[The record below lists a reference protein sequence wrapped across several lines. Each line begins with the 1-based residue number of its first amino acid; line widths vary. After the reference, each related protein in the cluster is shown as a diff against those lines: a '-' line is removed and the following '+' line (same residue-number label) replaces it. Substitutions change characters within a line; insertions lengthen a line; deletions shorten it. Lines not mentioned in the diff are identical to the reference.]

1 MSSCDSNNHSNSSNE
16 EIESLKSRV
25 ALLEQR
31 MESLIDD
38 QMRSNTKKVAE
49 DEGFE
54 TNSIK
59 KSESSQQ

>member
-1 MSSCDSNNHSNSSNE
+1 MSSCDSNNKSNSSNK
-16 EIESLKSRV
+16 EIESLKNRV

-31 MESLIDD
+31 MESLIDG

-59 KSESSQQ
+59 KSESYRQ